1 MELGLAYYPFTSKAS
16 DYVKR
21 SGKSLKDFLSGG
33 EFGKA
38 VIVRAKER
46 IIQAIDGEIKKSF
59 GDDIL
64 AEVELFSYP
73 LARLFISCIGD
84 YYLIRRYALVEA
96 KAAYARMKSEPP
108 EFLEE
113 VGKEF
118 GIHCTIQG
126 NELQMHFTDYL
137 RFASR
142 MGDPKWKLANRRLEK
157 SYVLMTKEEF
167 ARLLQEAIREKIQAS
182 LPVEVPEG
190 VRESLSS
197 HIEEIKRHL
206 EKRKSE
212 FKIDEFAKID
222 SECFPPCIRHMLVA
236 VQSGQNLAHSARFAL
251 TSFLSNIGMNA
262 DQIIDIYRVLPDFD
276 EEKTRYQVQHILGS
290 SGTAYT
296 APSCATMATYGNCV
310 GKEALCEKVSHPLSF
325 YRKRLY
331 YARKDKEG
339 EKSE

>member
-1 MELGLAYYPFTSKAS
+1 MELRLAYYPFTSKAS
-16 DYVKR
+16 DYVK
-21 SGKSLKDFLSGG
+21 SSDKSLEDFLSGG

-38 VIVRAKER
+38 VIARAKER
-46 IIQAIDGEIKKSF
+46 VVQAIDGEIKKSF
-59 GDDIL
+59 SGDIL

-84 YYLIRRYALVEA
+84 YYLIRRCALVEA
-96 KAAYARMKSEPP
+96 KAAYAQMRFESP
-108 EFLEE
+108 EFLKE

-118 GIHCTIQG
+118 GIHCVVMG
-126 NELQMHFTDYL
+126 NDIKMHFTDYL

-142 MGDPKWKLANRRLEK
+142 MRDLKWKLANRRLEK

-167 ARLLQEAIREKIQAS
+167 ARLLQEAIRESIQAS

-190 VRESLSS
+190 ACESLSS
-197 HIEEIKRHL
+197 HLDEVKRHL

-212 FKIDEFAKID
+212 FKIDEFAEID
-222 SECFPPCIRHMLVA
+222 SECFPPCIRHLLAA
-236 VQSGQNLAHSARFAL
+236 VQSGQNIAHSARFAL
-251 TSFLSNIGMNA
+251 TSFLANIGMGE
-262 DQIIDIYRVLPDFD
+262 DQITDVYRVLPDFD
-276 EEKTRYQVQHILGS
+276 EDKTRYQVRHILGS

-310 GKEALCEKVSHPLSF
+310 GKEALCERVSHPLSF
-325 YRKRLY
+325 YRKKLY
-331 YARKDKEG
+331 YAHRGKEG

>member
-1 MELGLAYYPFTSKAS
+1 MELRLAYYPFTSRAS

-21 SGKSLKDFLSGG
+21 SDKSLEDFLSGG

-38 VIVRAKER
+38 VIARAKER
-46 IIQAIDGEIKKSF
+46 VIQAIDGEIKKSF
-59 GDDIL
+59 SGDIL
-64 AEVELFSYP
+64 
-73 LARLFISCIGD
+73 
-84 YYLIRRYALVEA
+84 A
-96 KAAYARMKSEPP
+96 KAAYARMKSESP

-137 RFASR
+137 QFASR

-182 LPVEVPEG
+182 LPVDVPEG
-190 VRESLSS
+190 VCESLSS
-197 HIEEIKRHL
+197 HIEEVKRHL

-212 FKIDEFAKID
+212 FKIDEFAEID
-222 SECFPPCIRHMLVA
+222 SECFPPCIRHMLAA

-251 TSFLSNIGMNA
+251 TSFLSNIGMSA

-310 GKEALCEKVSHPLSF
+310 GKEALCERVSHPLSF

-331 YARKDKEG
+331 YVHKGKEG
-339 EKSE
+339 EKSK

>member
-1 MELGLAYYPFTSKAS
+1 MELRLAYYPFTSKAS

-21 SGKSLKDFLSGG
+21 SGKSLESFLSGG

-38 VIVRAKER
+38 VIARAKER
-46 IIQAIDGEIKKSF
+46 VIQAMEGEIKKPFS
-59 GDDIL
+59 GDVL

-73 LARLFISCIGD
+73 LVRLFISCIGD
-84 YYLIRRYALVEA
+84 YYLIRRCALIEA
-96 KAAYARMKSEPP
+96 KAAYAQMRFESP

-118 GIHCTIQG
+118 GIHCTILG

-142 MGDPKWKLANRRLEK
+142 MRDPKWKLANRRLEK

-182 LPVEVPEG
+182 LPMEVPD
-190 VRESLSS
+190 VVQKSLSS
-197 HIEEIKRHL
+197 HIEEIRRHL

-212 FKIDEFAKID
+212 FKMDEFAEID
-222 SECFPPCIRHMLVA
+222 SECFPPCIRHLLAA
-236 VQSGQNLAHSARFAL
+236 VQSGQNIAHSARFAL
-251 TSFLSNIGMNA
+251 TSFLANIGMSA
-262 DQIIDIYRVLPDFD
+262 DEIIDIYRVLPDFD

-290 SGTAYT
+290 TGTAYT
-296 APSCATMATYGNCV
+296 APSCATMATYGNCI

-325 YRKRLY
+325 YRKKLY
-331 YARKDKEG
+331 YVYRGKEG
-339 EKSE
+339 EKPE